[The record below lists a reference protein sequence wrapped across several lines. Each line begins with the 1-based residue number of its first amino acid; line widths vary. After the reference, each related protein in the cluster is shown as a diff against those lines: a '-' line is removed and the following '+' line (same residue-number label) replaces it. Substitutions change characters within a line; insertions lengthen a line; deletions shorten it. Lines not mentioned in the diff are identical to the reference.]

1 MKTPEKYFIEDVQ
14 LPPEGGQDTSLS
26 QAEQA
31 FLDKYVGL
39 DQDRLLAGTPRVDPR
54 GDAVLAGF
62 GAKPAP
68 GRGEDQG
75 TDSGFEA
82 RVREMQEVQLVSFAV
97 NGREFALPIMVI
109 QEVIKF
115 VPPTKLPA
123 APSFIAGIIN
133 LRGKVTPLL
142 RVRALM
148 GLKTEQAA
156 EDRFIVVCR
165 HKGLQIGL
173 MIQSV
178 ATMYRARNEDVDWGV
193 AVHFGDS
200 AEFLMGL
207 LKNGEKLV
215 SILSI
220 DSLVEGVLRRE
231 GGSHA

>member
-14 LPPEGGQDTSLS
+14 LPPEGGQDKSLS

-39 DQDRLLAGTPRVDPR
+39 GQDSLLAKTPRVDPR
-54 GDAVLAGF
+54 GDAVLAGL
-62 GAKPAP
+62 GTKVAS

-75 TDSGFEA
+75 TDAGFEA
-82 RVREMQEVQLVSFAV
+82 RVREMSEVQLVSFAV

-109 QEVIKF
+109 QEVIKY
-115 VPPTKLPA
+115 VPPTKLPT

-142 RVRALM
+142 RLRALM
-148 GLKTEQAA
+148 GLKADQGVD
-156 EDRFIVVCR
+156 DRFIVVCR

-178 ATMYRARNEDVDWGV
+178 ATMYRARHEDVDWGV
-193 AVHFGDS
+193 AAHFGDS

-231 GGSHA
+231 GGGHA